1 MPKKAIAE
9 ERTANAN
16 NNASVV
22 GEDYDEGVKEV
33 GPPVKLTKKGQKP
46 RQFTENHLEKLKLA
60 REKARET
67 QIRNKEIRQ
76 MEKENKAEEERK
88 RKEAIIAK
96 NKEIKSSLK
105 KVPNKPTDKPSALT
119 RESVPH
125 TPKDDDDNDASVVG
139 EDYEEENIRIIKKE
153 KPKKK
158 NKKKP
163 IVIVQQ
169 SDSSSSSDD
178 DEQQQ
183 VVYVKKKSNRYKK
196 VILHQPPPQPVYEP
210 EPEPIRQPYKPNNPF
225 FNLNYRKF

>member
-9 ERTANAN
+9 EV
-16 NNASVV
+16 S
-22 GEDYDEGVKEV
+22 EDEGVKEV

-60 REKARET
+60 REKARDT
-67 QIRNKEIRQ
+67 QQRNKVIRQ
-76 MEKENKAEEERK
+76 MEKENKAEEERL
-88 RKEAIIAK
+88 RKEAIMAK
-96 NKEIKSSLK
+96 NQEIKSSLK
-105 KVPNKPTDKPSALT
+105 KIPNKTTDKPSALT

-169 SDSSSSSDD
+169 SDSSSSDD
-178 DEQQQ
+178 DEQQ

-196 VILHQPPPQPVYEP
+196 VILHQPQPAPPPQPVYEP

>member
-9 ERTANAN
+9 EV
-16 NNASVV
+16 S
-22 GEDYDEGVKEV
+22 EDEGVKEV

-125 TPKDDDDNDASVVG
+125 TPKDDDNDASVVG